1 MTKLSYPSNLSSSVL
16 YICLCC
22 SFLCS
27 TSSIAVVVDILAST
41 TQISSS
47 IEHRELLCIQLAI
60 VSIWCWWNIP
70 SIFVMF
76 ACLLDSK
83 LSSQGRCLHTQVAFS
98 VQISWEIIPK
108 PLNLLASNAQINSLS
123 HACHQLLCVG
133 YVLWPSHSPECCVV
147 LSVQWIQYMAHHKWQ
162 MNK

>member
-1 MTKLSYPSNLSSSVL
+1 MTKLSYPSNLSSTSF
-16 YICLCC
+16 ICN
-22 SFLCS
+22 

-47 IEHRELLCIQLAI
+47 IEHRELLCIQLAV

-108 PLNLLASNAQINSLS
+108 PLNLLASNAQINLLS
-123 HACHQLLCVG
+123 HACHHQLLCVG

-147 LSVQWIQYMAHHKWQ
+147 LSVQWIQYMAHHKWL